1 MCVTVR
7 TGFLPSAASFIWLS
21 LPRVRPHAGPWSR
34 VRSMEKR
41 GLTCEIGCACLG
53 VQSEMGV
60 CRHLGERSLTKW
72 MSQDEDMLMRA
83 L

>member
-1 MCVTVR
+1 
-7 TGFLPSAASFIWLS
+7 
-21 LPRVRPHAGPWSR
+21 
-34 VRSMEKR
+34 MEKR

-53 VQSEMGV
+53 VQSEIGV